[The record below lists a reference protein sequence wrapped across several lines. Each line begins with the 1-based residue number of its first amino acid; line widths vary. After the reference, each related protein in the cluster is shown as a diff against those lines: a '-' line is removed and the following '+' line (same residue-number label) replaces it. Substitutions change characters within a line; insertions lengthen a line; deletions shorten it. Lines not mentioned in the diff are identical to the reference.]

1 MRTLLRHK
9 REVHVG
15 LIIVVVS
22 IRIWY
27 LKFPVSKRVELW
39 TIFIYASVSG
49 TVSLNYSI
57 Q

>member
-27 LKFPVSKRVELW
+27 LKFPVSKRVEL
-39 TIFIYASVSG
+39 
-49 TVSLNYSI
+49 
-57 Q
+57 